1 MYHLSLLPTT
11 DYRFNIF
18 ALILLL
24 SVFVG
29 VALESVYPLLVPAV
43 LLSGYWILIDFRH
56 LFFILLACLPLSTEV
71 TFSNGFSTDLPA
83 EPFMVLLMS
92 IYALY
97 VLKNIRTTR
106 TDFLLHPIS
115 LILLLHL
122 GWILTTAIS
131 SQNVLVSIKFFL
143 AKTWYVMVFY
153 FMAAALLD
161 SEKQVRRAVWFVCLP
176 LIFTVATIVIRH
188 AEYGFTFKDIN
199 HVLSPFYRNHVN
211 YASILALF
219 VPFIWLA
226 MGWYARWSSKWIF
239 LLCSMILLLVAI
251 QFAYT
256 RAAYVAIVL
265 AIGAY
270 FVIRWRLMRVALS
283 LLSVGVVSLVIFL
296 GVNNNYL
303 NFAPDFNKTITHEK
317 FDNLLEATYKMEDI
331 STMERVYRWV
341 AGSQMS
347 KEHPLMGFG
356 PGNFYNF
363 YKSYTVTSFRTYVSD
378 NPEHSGIHCYYFMT
392 LVEQG
397 YIGMLLFIALNFF
410 ALLHGEKVYHRTLD
424 PDRRRTLMAVMLCL
438 LIIDSLLLINDM
450 VETDKVGTF
459 FFLCLAL
466 IAKIDVINKRDKQ
479 LLVSSD

>member
-199 HVLSPFYRNHVN
+199 HVLSDR
-211 YASILALF
+211 
-219 VPFIWLA
+219 
-226 MGWYARWSSKWIF
+226 K
-239 LLCSMILLLVAI
+239 
-251 QFAYT
+251 
-256 RAAYVAIVL
+256 
-265 AIGAY
+265 
-270 FVIRWRLMRVALS
+270 
-283 LLSVGVVSLVIFL
+283 SVV
-296 GVNNNYL
+296 
-303 NFAPDFNKTITHEK
+303 
-317 FDNLLEATYKMEDI
+317 
-331 STMERVYRWV
+331 
-341 AGSQMS
+341 
-347 KEHPLMGFG
+347 
-356 PGNFYNF
+356 
-363 YKSYTVTSFRTYVSD
+363 
-378 NPEHSGIHCYYFMT
+378 
-392 LVEQG
+392 
-397 YIGMLLFIALNFF
+397 
-410 ALLHGEKVYHRTLD
+410 
-424 PDRRRTLMAVMLCL
+424 
-438 LIIDSLLLINDM
+438 
-450 VETDKVGTF
+450 
-459 FFLCLAL
+459 
-466 IAKIDVINKRDKQ
+466 
-479 LLVSSD
+479 